1 MVGFENHAGQSYLGP
16 HVSPFA
22 KVKFGNGNNGLD
34 STEGAVYRNA
44 IGTYLHGSVLPK
56 NPMLLDYLLSNALSH
71 RYNETLEPYFSSPS
85 PFVLQAQSTAM
96 DVTRRKSEK
105 R

>member
-1 MVGFENHAGQSYLGP
+1 MANRTFDEIIEVVLKHEGGYVDDPDDKGGATNFGVTQASY
-16 HVSPFA
+16 SQ
-22 KVKFGNGNNGLD
+22 
-34 STEGAVYRNA
+34 
-44 IGTYLHGSVLPK
+44 
-56 NPMLLDYLLSNALSH
+56 
-71 RYNETLEPYFSSPS
+71 FSSPS